1 MKKKGKE
8 KGAGEG
14 QVKGKEEEEEEE
26 EQLGARLDFAKTS
39 TCLSTSASNFTGH
52 RGCSSF
58 SITTASKPKTRCTAD
73 LSKMADLAP
82 NATFV
87 HCTSYERR
95 SA

>member
-14 QVKGKEEEEEEE
+14 QVKGKGKEEEEEEE

-52 RGCSSF
+52 
-58 SITTASKPKTRCTAD
+58 
-73 LSKMADLAP
+73 
-82 NATFV
+82 
-87 HCTSYERR
+87 
-95 SA
+95 

>member
-39 TCLSTSASNFTGH
+39 TCFQPQQATSPATEVALPSPSRPQANPRHAAPQT
-52 RGCSSF
+52 C
-58 SITTASKPKTRCTAD
+58 PKWQT
-73 LSKMADLAP
+73 
-82 NATFV
+82 
-87 HCTSYERR
+87 
-95 SA
+95 